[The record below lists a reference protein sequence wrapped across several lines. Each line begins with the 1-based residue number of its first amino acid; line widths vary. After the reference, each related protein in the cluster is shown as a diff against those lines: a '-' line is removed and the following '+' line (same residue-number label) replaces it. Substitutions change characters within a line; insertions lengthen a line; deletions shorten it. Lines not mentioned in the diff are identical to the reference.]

1 VAAGELPQRGD
12 GQTPASEMSTC
23 TAVRIRL
30 ERPVDIP
37 GIRAVNRAAFK
48 TSTEADLVDPL
59 RKQASPIVSL
69 VAEDREAV
77 IGHILFSP
85 VTLTP
90 HPEVQIMGLAP
101 MSVVPARQ
109 RHGIGTALVREGL
122 EQCRRSGFGA
132 VIVLGHAEYYPRF
145 GFRPASQ
152 FGLSCE
158 YDVPDEVFMA
168 LELDKDILRGRSGR
182 IRYHAAFASV

>member
-1 VAAGELPQRGD
+1 
-12 GQTPASEMSTC
+12 
-23 TAVRIRL
+23 
-30 ERPVDIP
+30 
-37 GIRAVNRAAFK
+37 VNLAAFE
-48 TSTEADLVDPL
+48 TSTEADLVDVL
-59 RKQASPIVSL
+59 RKEASPIVSL
-69 VAEDREAV
+69 VAEDRKAI

-85 VTLTP
+85 VALTP
-90 HPEVQIMGLAP
+90 HPDVQIMGLAP
-101 MSVVPARQ
+101 MAVVPARQ
-109 RHGIGTALVREGL
+109 RCGIGSALVQEGL
-122 EQCRRSGFGA
+122 AQCRRLGFAA

-152 FGLSCE
+152 FGLSSQ